1 MGRLV
6 EGVWD
11 CPYCGTDRIRGL
23 LHKCPHCGRQRDN
36 TIKFYLA
43 DPKNY
48 VDEQTENGLRYSDF
62 DCRRVLRISGMDA
75 APSRRRELV
84 QRRGDTGICQ
94 A

>member
-43 DPKNY
+43 DPMSNCKIKNPY
-48 VDEQTENGLRYSDF
+48 KWKGRN
-62 DCRRVLRISGMDA
+62 IA
-75 APSRRRELV
+75 
-84 QRRGDTGICQ
+84 
-94 A
+94 